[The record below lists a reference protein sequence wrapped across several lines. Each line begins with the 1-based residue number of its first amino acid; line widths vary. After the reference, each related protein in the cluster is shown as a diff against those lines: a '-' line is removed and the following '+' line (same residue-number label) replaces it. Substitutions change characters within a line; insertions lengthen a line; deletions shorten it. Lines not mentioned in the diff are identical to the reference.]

1 MKRTIFHLATLL
13 ALVAFASSALHL
25 SMIAQ
30 MQM

>member
-1 MKRTIFHLATLL
+1 MKRTIFRLTTLL
-13 ALVAFASSALHL
+13 ALVAIASSALNL